1 MDARSAASAPRISVV
16 VPVYNVEDYLAWC
29 LDSLLAQDLPSFEAI
44 LVNDGSPDGSRAIAQ
59 RYADADARFKI
70 VDKENGGLSSARNA
84 GIAAAKAPI
93 VAFLDSDDRFT
104 PDACRVIV
112 EAFERTHAD
121 VVTFGANA
129 YPAESAYP
137 WLTHVLSPRDCVYD
151 AYSSDILFK
160 ESSRPFAWRT
170 ACRRDFLLEHGIAFD
185 ESVRYGEDQVFDFAI
200 YPRAAITAFIS
211 NKLYDYRVARKG
223 SLMDTMR
230 SNDETRLLEHVKI
243 FQAIVNDWQRDDLID
258 VHADDLAFFLCDFVL
273 YDALRLLGSAAPH
286 VFEATGTMLESCGAL
301 DALQHAKKAD
311 AVAHMVSFAG
321 PDVRSLNAVQRGSLM
336 FNFDVLRFGR
346 KGALR
351 RAVANV
357 VGKQV

>member
-137 WLTHVLSPRDCVYD
+137 WRFSARAWHCV
-151 AYSSDILFK
+151 
-160 ESSRPFAWRT
+160 
-170 ACRRDFLLEHGIAFD
+170 RREC
-185 ESVRYGEDQVFDFAI
+185 
-200 YPRAAITAFIS
+200 
-211 NKLYDYRVARKG
+211 
-223 SLMDTMR
+223 SL
-230 SNDETRLLEHVKI
+230 
-243 FQAIVNDWQRDDLID
+243 W
-258 VHADDLAFFLCDFVL
+258 
-273 YDALRLLGSAAPH
+273 
-286 VFEATGTMLESCGAL
+286 
-301 DALQHAKKAD
+301 
-311 AVAHMVSFAG
+311 
-321 PDVRSLNAVQRGSLM
+321 RGSGIRLCYLSARGY
-336 FNFDVLRFGR
+336 NGVYI
-346 KGALR
+346 
-351 RAVANV
+351 
-357 VGKQV
+357 Q